1 MCQQQLWSAITPG
14 SCNEMPHLIS
24 RLALPTVSA
33 VALLALHAHAGTLA
47 DGPSD
52 SVNLCATGMQYA
64 SGDTDSAQFTGQ
76 CDDGTLASTLPNIA
90 PTADPLPGTWE
101 ELTNLDPYPTKKRL
115 PKPTTATQSRDADSD
130 FTYAFTYDGTADRS
144 LAPASSGLVAKTG
157 DQSAP
162 DTPELDDTPPGA
174 DETSFDEV
182 PQYQITSGDYS
193 EASPAPTSPTPSSRD
208 THWLKP
214 QLMGLLLVPLA
225 LFIAHRRRW
234 LSELWNRCEALIYGA
249 RRVVEVD
256 DIDIHTCIPVET
268 MVRGIWS
275 PELLQ
280 QMFGRPDY
288 VVRDPQGLRM
298 PLRFYDR
305 NRVAQVQAGKKFK
318 QHLARI
324 DADNARTAAKIRRW
338 VVLCQLDNIATD
350 NSTPPL
356 SAAPTNAPAAA
367 APQPVPVASR

>member
-1 MCQQQLWSAITPG
+1 
-14 SCNEMPHLIS
+14 
-24 RLALPTVSA
+24 
-33 VALLALHAHAGTLA
+33 
-47 DGPSD
+47 
-52 SVNLCATGMQYA
+52 
-64 SGDTDSAQFTGQ
+64 
-76 CDDGTLASTLPNIA
+76 
-90 PTADPLPGTWE
+90 
-101 ELTNLDPYPTKKRL
+101 
-115 PKPTTATQSRDADSD
+115 
-130 FTYAFTYDGTADRS
+130 
-144 LAPASSGLVAKTG
+144 
-157 DQSAP
+157 
-162 DTPELDDTPPGA
+162 
-174 DETSFDEV
+174 
-182 PQYQITSGDYS
+182 
-193 EASPAPTSPTPSSRD
+193 
-208 THWLKP
+208 
-214 QLMGLLLVPLA
+214 
-225 LFIAHRRRW
+225 
-234 LSELWNRCEALIYGA
+234 
-249 RRVVEVD
+249 VEVD